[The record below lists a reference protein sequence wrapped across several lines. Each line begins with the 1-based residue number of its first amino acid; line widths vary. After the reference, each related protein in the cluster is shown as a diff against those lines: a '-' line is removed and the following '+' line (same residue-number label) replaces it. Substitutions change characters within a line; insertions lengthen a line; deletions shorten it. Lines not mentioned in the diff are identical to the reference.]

1 MGLGPPPRKGATQF
15 STSQCFFSRPWEFV
29 SSSSILVAPDLKPVP
44 SSQLPCS
51 GLVGLVSME
60 EARSEQIYA
69 QSLQS
74 GILC

>member
-15 STSQCFFSRPWEFV
+15 STSQCFSSRPWEFV
-29 SSSSILVAPDLKPVP
+29 SSSILVASDLKPVP
-44 SSQLPCS
+44 FLQLPCS
-51 GLVGLVSME
+51 GSVGLVSME
-60 EARSEQIYA
+60 EARSEQIFA